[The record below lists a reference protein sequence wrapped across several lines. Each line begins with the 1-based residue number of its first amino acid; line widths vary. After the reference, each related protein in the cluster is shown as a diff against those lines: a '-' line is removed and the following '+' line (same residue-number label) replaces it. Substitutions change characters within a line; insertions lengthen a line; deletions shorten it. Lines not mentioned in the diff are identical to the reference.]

1 MEKFLEA
8 MRKKSTQRMDQ
19 KEWFGGGWRVEGD
32 KISSGG
38 ETQLEATYEEEYAQ
52 EPGVNMSGW
61 EGWLVD
67 KNQWGSPSQ
76 AFKGFLSI
84 GGGGGGGVGGL
95 SAVRPRWTKIK
106 ATGSQG

>member
-1 MEKFLEA
+1 MEIRSLLEG
-8 MRKKSTQRMDQ
+8 RP
-19 KEWFGGGWRVEGD
+19 
-32 KISSGG
+32 SSRPD
-38 ETQLEATYEEEYAQ
+38 EEEYAQ

-84 GGGGGGGVGGL
+84 GGGGGGGVQGL